1 MINPVVYSH
10 LDTVKSPLSGPLTN
24 RHLLLPGT
32 IFGHT
37 KIISCSWSAV
47 HAGQGWVTCINSV
60 FSMQPHCKVGG
71 TGMAGKAMAIPVL
84 EREKKMVSLEFKFT
98 CAYSPPVFIVAP
110 DAKE

>member
-1 MINPVVYSH
+1 MINPIVYSH

-37 KIISCSWSAV
+37 KIISCSWSAA

-71 TGMAGKAMAIPVL
+71 TGMAGKAWPYQFW
-84 EREKKMVSLEFKFT
+84 RDKKMVSLEFKFM